1 MSTNLSDN
9 LKKYGIFL
17 HGMTREQWKALGL
30 YDFEIEVLEFYR
42 DNVGMYALCPVGSV
56 FNGRDAVLAA
66 GIPNDNREHLRL
78 ICMDED
84 NKVLAVANIAVG
96 NSVGLVAC
104 KHSIL
109 MACATR
115 RATKAVLVHNHE
127 MGGNVSDEDY
137 RFTMEVQELLG
148 LAQIELIDHYVR
160 KEGTVISVLTN
171 QIEIL

>member
-1 MSTNLSDN
+1 
-9 LKKYGIFL
+9 
-17 HGMTREQWKALGL
+17 MTREQWKKLGL
-30 YDFEIEVLEFYR
+30 HDYEIEILEWYR
-42 DNVGMYALCPVGSV
+42 THVGMYALCPVGEV
-56 FNGRDAVLAA
+56 RNGRDAVMASA
-66 GIPNDNREHLRL
+66 IPNDNREHLRL
-78 ICMDED
+78 VCMDED
-84 NKVLAVANIAVG
+84 YKVLAVANIAIG
-96 NSVGLVAC
+96 DSTGMIAC

-160 KEGTVISVLTN
+160 IGGEVVSVLTN
-171 QIEIL
+171 KMETL